1 MEIARTFKLLKGRLS
16 HGRFL
21 DQKQD
26 RQCDYLVSET
36 VPPFQGE
43 YSEGQEKGL
52 SWGRHWQ
59 TRQMVKIMKSL
70 LAQAHF

>member
-16 HGRFL
+16 HERFL

-36 VPPFQGE
+36 VRPFQGE

-52 SWGRHWQ
+52 SWEGTGKLGRWL
-59 TRQMVKIMKSL
+59 K
-70 LAQAHF
+70 

>member
-21 DQKQD
+21 DQKQG
-26 RQCDYLVSET
+26 RQGDYLVAET

-52 SWGRHWQ
+52 SWGSWQ

-70 LAQAHF
+70 LAEAHF